1 MLRQT
6 LASSLEEVLEKMF
19 FFSAAEEPCACGGSP
34 GGKIAARVGFA
45 GDPPGTL
52 TLWVTYEA
60 ALSIAADFLAIEACE
75 LQEEQV
81 AAVVCELANMV
92 CGSVLSRI
100 ESSAT
105 FRLSAPCL
113 LRGPEAAHGVRNN
126 AAAHTVEMYKGAL
139 TVEMIMD
146 VPACTK
152 TAE

>member
-6 LASSLEEVLEKMF
+6 LASSVEEVLEKMF

-34 GGKIAARVGFA
+34 QREIVARVGFA
-45 GDPPGTL
+45 GHPPGAL
-52 TLWVTYEA
+52 TLRVTYA
-60 ALSIAADFLAIEACE
+60 AARSIAADFLALEACE

-105 FRLSAPCL
+105 FRLSVPCL
-113 LRGPEAAHGVRNN
+113 LRGPEAMHGVQNN
-126 AAAHTVEMYKGAL
+126 AAAHTVEMYNGAL
-139 TVEMIMD
+139 TAEIIMD
-146 VPACTK
+146 VPACSK